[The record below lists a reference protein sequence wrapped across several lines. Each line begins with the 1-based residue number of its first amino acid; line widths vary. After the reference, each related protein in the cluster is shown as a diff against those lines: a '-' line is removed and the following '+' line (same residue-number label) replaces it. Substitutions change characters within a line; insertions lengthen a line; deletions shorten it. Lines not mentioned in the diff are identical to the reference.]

1 MECGRNENNVNDLTT
16 NDLRRIKDANLLDVT
31 KQIVRDQMDHIK
43 QITIIPFECD
53 MIDDNTNI

>member
-1 MECGRNENNVNDLTT
+1 MSNLNNVNDLTT
-16 NDLRRIKDANLLDVT
+16 NDLRRIKDAHLLDVT